1 MLVNNPDQSVNTNTS
16 IDSCVPMPVP
26 TKLTDKLPADSITSL
41 MIATAILLRAATGLI
56 QVLLPFMRQKA
67 SNN

>member
-1 MLVNNPDQSVNTNTS
+1 MLSNNPEQSINTNTS
-16 IDSCVPMPVP
+16 IDCCVSTPVP
-26 TKLTDKLPADSITSL
+26 TNPTNELPADSIASL

-67 SNN
+67 SKN